1 VKEAWSWRS
10 KTLHHWRWR
19 PEWIPGKH
27 RCPFVEVF
35 VDDVLLPLVPG
46 LEEGVT
52 EPALPEPIT
61 LVFVDMGGFLVL
73 YPLFR
78 ILALL

>member
-1 VKEAWSWRS
+1 MREAGNWRS
-10 KTLHHWRWR
+10 KTLPHWRWR
-19 PEWIPGKH
+19 SEWIPGKH
-27 RCPFVEVF
+27 CCPFVEVF
-35 VDDVLLPLVPG
+35 VDDVLLPFAPG

-52 EPALPEPIT
+52 EPALPEPIA

>member
-1 VKEAWSWRS
+1 MREAGNWRS

-19 PEWIPGKH
+19 SEWIPGKH
-27 RCPFVEVF
+27 CCPFAEVF
-35 VDDVLLPLVPG
+35 VDDVLLPFVPR

-52 EPALPEPIT
+52 KPALPEPIT

-73 YPLFR
+73 FPLFR